1 MYTLSLGIEGDLLS
15 LGAGP
20 SYVSPVISSSYQQ
33 SVSSSDIVED
43 LITVS
48 IQSDT
53 VSDLFSFISKLD
65 EIISRG
71 SLFNSRPVVDPS
83 IVIYQ
88 QNQSDP
94 VYKSLILSIYYD
106 PLGISVESITA
117 GSLLINLHLKRPNFW
132 IGPEISLPLSNAN
145 GNRVTTPLLIYN
157 HNDND
162 SGHDNFVQI
171 TSSDIASDLPCPV
184 KLNIV
189 NTSSSNKLRNLF
201 AFLNI
206 NSSPLSFPGYFE
218 GESGTGGTTISS
230 SGCSNGSYQ
239 RLTWLVTTES
249 LLLTWLINYSN
260 ARLFNNNNFKC
271 MLRLANVFTYSNL
284 WLKIKVAFPSES
296 NIIGETDWI
305 LARPNESLQEFPPIR
320 LPPCPSV
327 FSDLSSPF
335 YLLLYARRSSAGSH
349 VLDVDYLH
357 AYPLDGYLQAES
369 IVNLENTWQLLINP
383 LSDLSLKHVEL
394 DTYYPSIG
402 HFRSHIMH
410 GSSFYLTPGQP
421 ACISFLHDI
430 DSKLA
435 PIDRTC
441 TVQAW
446 YSPLKRF
453 I

>member
-284 WLKIKVAFPSES
+284 WLKIKVAFPSE
-296 NIIGETDWI
+296 
-305 LARPNESLQEFPPIR
+305 
-320 LPPCPSV
+320 